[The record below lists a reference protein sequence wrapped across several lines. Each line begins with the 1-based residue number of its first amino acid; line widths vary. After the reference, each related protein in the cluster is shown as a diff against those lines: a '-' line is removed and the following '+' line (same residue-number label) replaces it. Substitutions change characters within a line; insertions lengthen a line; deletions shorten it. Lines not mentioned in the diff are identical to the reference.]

1 MNGQDLMNNQKSL
14 RKAIYEELKEE
25 ILYGLRPP
33 GMRLMELELSKEKGA
48 SRTPIREA
56 IKMLADDGLV
66 KIIPNRGAYVTKIS
80 LQELMEILEVR
91 EEIDGMSAYY
101 AAKRVTMETLV
112 ELSSAMEKYK
122 EAFEKE
128 DSQEVVY
135 WDAKF
140 HDIIVRGTRNQV
152 LINLVDKLREEVLRF
167 RHIYYGDFRKNH
179 DTISDHEALYKE
191 IRTGNAVKARELAR
205 EHMREIM
212 KAIKEEYNFKNNKM
226 KSGN

>member
-25 ILYGLRPP
+25 ILYGQRPP

-80 LQELMEILEVR
+80 IQELMEILEVR

-101 AAKRVTMETLV
+101 AAERVTDSLLV
-112 ELSSAMEKYK
+112 ELRKAMEKCK
-122 EAFEKE
+122 EAF
-128 DSQEVVY
+128 DRGDRHDIVF
-135 WDAKF
+135 WDTDF
-140 HDIIVRGTRNQV
+140 HDVIVRGTQNQV
-152 LINLVDKLREEVLRF
+152 LINLVSQLREELLRF

-179 DTISDHEALYKE
+179 DIVSDHEALYKE
-191 IRTGNAVKARELAR
+191 IANGDAQNARKLAK
-205 EHMREIM
+205 EHMRDIM
-212 KAIKEEYNFKNNKM
+212 RGIVLEYNLETRDNKI
-226 KSGN
+226 